1 MTLQQLL
8 DQGTEQLRSAGV
20 PDAGLDARYL
30 LLDTFGLGLASFLA
44 DRGRTVD
51 GLPGGAEKAQAYETL
66 IARRAGRIPLQQL
79 LGVQEFMGLEFF
91 VNEHVLIPRQDTET
105 LVELVLGERKQRDLD
120 VLDVCTGSGCIA
132 VSLARL
138 GGYRSVTA
146 LDVSAEALKVAE
158 KNAAAL
164 LGEYDGDFQLVQ
176 SDMFAG
182 LETKETEAQPGQE
195 PGKAE
200 ILPGQEPGKAEI
212 LLEQA
217 AGKAAASRDLTRPS
231 LTPRFDI
238 LVSNPPY
245 IPSQVIEGL
254 EPEVRDHEPRL
265 ALDGS
270 PDGLKFYRI
279 LASEGK
285 RFLRPGAAVYFEIG
299 WDQAQA
305 VSALLER
312 EGFTQIHTVKDMAG
326 MDRVVGAILGAAADN
341 GHQAPGRSWETVR
354 TIQARPMEQ
363 GI

>member
-30 LLDTFGLGLASFLA
+30 LLDAFGLGLASFLA
-44 DRGRTVD
+44 DRGRNVD
-51 GLPGGAEKAQAYETL
+51 GMPGGAEKAQAYEAL
-66 IARRAGRIPLQQL
+66 ITRRAERIPLQQL

-105 LVELVLGERKQRDLD
+105 LVELVLEEQKRRDLD

-138 GGYRSVTA
+138 GRYRSVTA

-164 LGEYDGDFQLVQ
+164 LGEYDGDFRLVQ

-182 LETKETEAQPGQE
+182 LETKGLQE
-195 PGKAE
+195 QKPVE
-200 ILPGQEPGKAEI
+200 PDTSQEQTSGEPDAWQGRTAVKPA
-212 LLEQA
+212 A
-217 AGKAAASRDLTRPS
+217 AGELPCRLCVPCT
-231 LTPRFDI
+231 LQFDI

-285 RFLRPGAAVYFEIG
+285 RFLRPGGAVYFEIG

-305 VSALLER
+305 VSALLEQ
-312 EGFTQIHTVKDMAG
+312 EGFARIRTVKDMAG
-326 MDRVVGAILGAAADN
+326 MDRVVGAVLGAAADN
-341 GHQAPGRSWETVR
+341 ER
-354 TIQARPMEQ
+354 
-363 GI
+363 

>member
-44 DRGRTVD
+44 DRGRNVD
-51 GLPGGAEKAQAYETL
+51 GMPGGAEKAQAYEAL
-66 IARRAGRIPLQQL
+66 ITRRAERIPLQQL

-105 LVELVLGERKQRDLD
+105 LVELVLEERKQRDLD

-138 GGYRSVTA
+138 GRYRSVTA

-164 LGEYDGDFQLVQ
+164 LGEYDGDFRLVQ

-182 LETKETEAQPGQE
+182 LEPGKQDVFPGQ
-195 PGKAE
+195 A
-200 ILPGQEPGKAEI
+200 I
-212 LLEQA
+212 
-217 AGKAAASRDLTRPS
+217 GKAAASHP
-231 LTPRFDI
+231 PRFDI

-245 IPSQVIEGL
+245 IPSRVIEGL

-270 PDGLKFYRI
+270 QDGLKFYRI

-285 RFLRPGAAVYFEIG
+285 RFLRPGGAVYFEIG

-305 VSALLER
+305 VSALLEQ
-312 EGFTQIHTVKDMAG
+312 EGFARIRTVKDMAG
-326 MDRVVGAILGAAADN
+326 MDRVVGAVLGMAADN
-341 GHQAPGRSWETVR
+341 GR
-354 TIQARPMEQ
+354 
-363 GI
+363 

>member
-44 DRGRTVD
+44 DRGRNVD
-51 GLPGGAEKAQAYETL
+51 GLPGGAEKAQAYEAL
-66 IARRAGRIPLQQL
+66 IARRSGRIPLQQL

-105 LVELVLGERKQRDLD
+105 LVELVLEERKQRDLD

-146 LDVSAEALKVAE
+146 LDVSTEALKVAE

-164 LGEYDGDFQLVQ
+164 LGEYDGDFRLVQ

-212 LLEQA
+212 LPEQA

-231 LTPRFDI
+231 LTPQFDI

-285 RFLRPGAAVYFEIG
+285 RFLRPGGAVYFEIG

-312 EGFTQIHTVKDMAG
+312 EGFTQIRTVKDMAG
-326 MDRVVGAILGAAADN
+326 MDRVVGAVLGAAADN
-341 GHQAPGRSWETVR
+341 ER
-354 TIQARPMEQ
+354 
-363 GI
+363 

>member
-44 DRGRTVD
+44 DRGRNVD
-51 GLPGGAEKAQAYETL
+51 GMPGGAEKAQAYEAL
-66 IARRAGRIPLQQL
+66 ITRRAERIPLQQL

-105 LVELVLGERKQRDLD
+105 LVELVLEERKQRDLD

-164 LGEYDGDFQLVQ
+164 LEEYGGDFRLVQ

-182 LETKETEAQPGQE
+182 LEPEKQDVFPGQE
-195 PGKAE
+195 
-200 ILPGQEPGKAEI
+200 I
-212 LLEQA
+212 
-217 AGKAAASRDLTRPS
+217 GKAAASRDLPRPS
-231 LTPRFDI
+231 HPPRFDI

-245 IPSQVIEGL
+245 IPSRVTEGL

-270 PDGLKFYRI
+270 QDGLKFYRI

-285 RFLRPGAAVYFEIG
+285 RFLKPGGAVYFEIG

-305 VSALLER
+305 VSALLEQ
-312 EGFTQIHTVKDMAG
+312 EGFARIRTVKDMAG
-326 MDRVVGAILGAAADN
+326 MDRVVGAVLGMAADN
-341 GHQAPGRSWETVR
+341 GR
-354 TIQARPMEQ
+354 
-363 GI
+363 

>member
-44 DRGRTVD
+44 DRGRNVD
-51 GLPGGAEKAQAYETL
+51 GLPGGAEKAQAYEAL
-66 IARRAGRIPLQQL
+66 ITRRAERIPLQQL

-105 LVELVLGERKQRDLD
+105 LVELVLEERKQRDLD

-164 LGEYDGDFQLVQ
+164 LGEYDGDFRLVQ

-182 LETKETEAQPGQE
+182 LEPGKQDVFPGQ
-195 PGKAE
+195 A
-200 ILPGQEPGKAEI
+200 I
-212 LLEQA
+212 
-217 AGKAAASRDLTRPS
+217 GKAAASRDLPRPS
-231 LTPRFDI
+231 HPPRFDI

-245 IPSQVIEGL
+245 IPSRVIEGL

-270 PDGLKFYRI
+270 QDGLKFYRI

-285 RFLRPGAAVYFEIG
+285 HFLRPGGAVYFEIG

-305 VSALLER
+305 VSALLEQ
-312 EGFTQIHTVKDMAG
+312 EGFARIRTIKDMAG
-326 MDRVVGAILGAAADN
+326 MDRVVGAVLGMAADN
-341 GHQAPGRSWETVR
+341 GR
-354 TIQARPMEQ
+354 
-363 GI
+363 

>member
-44 DRGRTVD
+44 DRGRNVD
-51 GLPGGAEKAQAYETL
+51 GLPGGAEKAQAYEAL
-66 IARRAGRIPLQQL
+66 IARRSGRIPLQQL

-105 LVELVLGERKQRDLD
+105 LVELVLEERKQRDLD

-164 LGEYDGDFQLVQ
+164 LGEYDGDFRLVQ

-200 ILPGQEPGKAEI
+200 VLP
-212 LLEQA
+212 EQA

-231 LTPRFDI
+231 LTPQFDI

-265 ALDGS
+265 ALDGG
-270 PDGLKFYRI
+270 PDGLSFYRAI
-279 LASEGK
+279 TNNWLGLLK
-285 RFLRPGAAVYFEIG
+285 PGGVAAVEIG
-299 WDQAQA
+299 NGQENA
-305 VSALLER
+305 VADLLKTA
-312 EGFTQIHTVKDMAG
+312 GVSQITFSQDITGAI
-326 MDRVVGAILGAAADN
+326 RVVAGNKNVCL
-341 GHQAPGRSWETVR
+341 
-354 TIQARPMEQ
+354 
-363 GI
+363 

>member
-44 DRGRTVD
+44 DRGRNVD
-51 GLPGGAEKAQAYETL
+51 GMPGGAEKAQAYEAL
-66 IARRAGRIPLQQL
+66 ITRRAERIPLQQL

-105 LVELVLGERKQRDLD
+105 LVELVLEERKQRDLD

-164 LGEYDGDFQLVQ
+164 LGEYDGDFRLVQ

-182 LETKETEAQPGQE
+182 LEPEKQDVFPGQE
-195 PGKAE
+195 
-200 ILPGQEPGKAEI
+200 I
-212 LLEQA
+212 
-217 AGKAAASRDLTRPS
+217 GKAAASRDLPRPS
-231 LTPRFDI
+231 HPPRFDI

-245 IPSQVIEGL
+245 IPSRVIEGL

-270 PDGLKFYRI
+270 QDGLKFYRI

-285 RFLRPGAAVYFEIG
+285 RFLRPGGAVYFEIG

-305 VSALLER
+305 VSALLEQ
-312 EGFTQIHTVKDMAG
+312 EGFARIRTVKDMAG
-326 MDRVVGAILGAAADN
+326 MDRVVGAVWGMAADN
-341 GHQAPGRSWETVR
+341 GR
-354 TIQARPMEQ
+354 
-363 GI
+363 